1 MCISHPLI
9 VYVVPLMDRLAK
21 PAHMREMTIFMSML
35 GICSSQNK
43 KFEKKTVGC
52 DLVIEPFPFLKF
64 YLITHNARV

>member
-1 MCISHPLI
+1 
-9 VYVVPLMDRLAK
+9 MDRLAK
-21 PAHMREMTIFMSML
+21 PAYMREMTIFMSML